1 MKRFTSIGTLLLLL
15 FSCNKENMGDCFISA
30 GASASEVRSVPAFQR
45 ILLSDRIDMELTQ
58 DTSAEPFVEV
68 ITGKNLLGRVSTTVV
83 DGELRIGSG
92 ITCNW
97 VRSLKERP
105 LVRVSFKH
113 LERLTFS
120 SVGNVSATGPIHGR
134 SFRLEQ
140 WDGHG
145 TVRLDIHV
153 DTCWIGLH
161 TGVGNAIITGNA
173 HKLDLYALNFGHI
186 DAGGS
191 HAAQVAVNNSGSG
204 DIRCRATETL
214 DVQVRNVGD
223 VYFAGSPAHVNAQIT
238 GSGRLI
244 RLE

>member
-1 MKRFTSIGTLLLLL
+1 MKRFIPIISLLLLL
-15 FSCNKENMGDCFISA
+15 VSCKKENMGDCFISA
-30 GASASEVRSVPAFQR
+30 GALASEVRTVPAFQR
-45 ILLSDRIDMELTQ
+45 ILLSDRIDLELTQ
-58 DTSAEPFVEV
+58 DTLAQPMVEV
-68 ITGKNLLGRVSTTVV
+68 ITGKNLLDRVSTTVV

-97 VRSLKERP
+97 VRNLKERP
-105 LVRVSFKH
+105 LVRVSFGH
-113 LERLTFS
+113 LERLTYS

-145 TVRLDIHV
+145 TVRLDVHV

-161 TGVGNAIITGNA
+161 TGVGNAIITGSA
-173 HKLDLYALNFGHI
+173 HKLDLYALNFAHI
-186 DAGGS
+186 DAEGFP
-191 HAAQVAVNNSGSG
+191 AAQVAVNNSGSG
-204 DIRCRATETL
+204 DIRCRATDAL

-223 VYFAGSPAHVNAQIT
+223 VYYSGELSHLNAQLT

-244 RLE
+244 RME